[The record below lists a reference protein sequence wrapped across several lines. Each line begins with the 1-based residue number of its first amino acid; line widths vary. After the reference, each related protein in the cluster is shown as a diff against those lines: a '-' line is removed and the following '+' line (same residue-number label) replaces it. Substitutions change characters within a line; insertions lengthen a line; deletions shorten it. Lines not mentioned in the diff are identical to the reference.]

1 VHLNKNSSLIV
12 NESFKLQ
19 EKYTFFDE
27 KFIQM
32 NLPQDL
38 ETKDLG
44 NYQKEENNFL
54 SQLYKKEEGIY
65 LNLKF

>member
-1 VHLNKNSSLIV
+1 MHLNKNSSLIV